1 MRNAS
6 EQGIDSLGIRLVLGH
21 LKRSGPNGNHLVRLV
36 LGDIPDLG
44 SHALQEGSHADLP
57 ISIVLAGK
65 HWDFTKTRHGRQEV
79 FEPVRVLKT
88 LTLL

>member
-6 EQGIDSLGIRLVLGH
+6 EQGIDSLGVRLVLGH
-21 LKRSGPNGNHLVRLV
+21 LKGRGPNGKHLVRLV

-44 SHALQEGSHADLP
+44 SHALQEGTHANLP

-65 HWDFTKTRHGRQEV
+65 HCDLTNTCHGRQVV
-79 FEPVRVLKT
+79 FEPVKVLKT
-88 LTLL
+88 